1 MAFTPFMQSTK
12 AQNIIDQYLNTTTP
26 QPDINSAGN
35 FRNPFFDL
43 RTEQGLSDDALYPN
57 PQMDFSVQEDEIVDP
72 CQEGFMLV
80 DGVCQPIETFGQ
92 SLYQEDNDNKDSEPR
107 EYYSIEDM
115 KEMGDYD
122 FLNYLTGAGAY
133 MKGKDGMYT
142 LNNPM
147 MSTLGIGLN
156 LFGLNS
162 SDIRNK
168 FMKKKLA
175 ELGYNFTNN
184 KQGEPVYNLT
194 TPMGIINN
202 AQSANKLM
210 TGDQQFTDPE
220 IGYQVQSKMDN
231 VRGSE
236 NNPNYTYTKPQ
247 MTEQQVIDDAIKSG
261 ATSVN
266 PFERFGIN
274 QSTPTQSQNNTPK
287 NVGNPFG
294 YNNNSKPPFLS

>member
-210 TGDQQFTDPE
+210 TGDQKFTDPE

>member
-1 MAFTPFMQSTK
+1 MAFTPFFQGTD
-12 AQNIIDQYLNTTTP
+12 ATNLIQGYLNKNITANTP
-26 QPDINSAGN
+26 FEPADMNAN
-35 FRNPFFDL
+35 DVFRNPY
-43 RTEQGLSDDALYPN
+43 SP
-57 PQMDFSVQEDEIVDP
+57 
-72 CQEGFMLV
+72 EGFYANETDMYPV
-80 DGVCQPIETFGQ
+80 DTYKPPV
-92 SLYQEDNDNKDSEPR
+92 EDDEGIPNCEEGYVYDEVLKSCRFVGFSEPTREKDDREDPDPR
-107 EYYSIEDM
+107 EYYSIKDM
-115 KEMGDYD
+115 EKMDDYE
-122 FLNYLTGAGAY
+122 FLDYLTGAGAY
-133 MKGKDGMYT
+133 MTGKDGMYT

-210 TGDQQFTDPE
+210 TGDQKFTDPE
-220 IGYQVQSKMDN
+220 IAYQVQAKMDN
-231 VRGSE
+231 VRGSQ
-236 NNPNYTYTKPQ
+236 NNPDYTYTKPQ
-247 MTEQQVIDDAIKSG
+247 MTEQQVIEDAVKSG

-274 QSTPTQSQNNTPK
+274 QSVPQNYTDTQIQGGAGKFNK
-287 NVGNPFG
+287 GNPFI
-294 YNNNSKPPFLS
+294 